1 MLYYRLNQLNKE
13 NNMNTQEILETY
25 NSGRFLQLE
34 GSFGRHFV
42 SSYLDSGIIKTF
54 DELGNTVVDGY
65 GRKIQLKKAEIDY
78 DRIDELWDENPE
90 FIEEILDES

>member
-1 MLYYRLNQLNKE
+1 
-13 NNMNTQEILETY
+13 MNTEKILETY
-25 NSGRFLQLE
+25 NSGLFLQLE

-42 SSYLDSGIIKTF
+42 SSYLDSGIIKTI
-54 DELGNTVVDGY
+54 DEPGNTVVDGY
-65 GRKIQLKKAEIDY
+65 GREIQLKKAVIDH